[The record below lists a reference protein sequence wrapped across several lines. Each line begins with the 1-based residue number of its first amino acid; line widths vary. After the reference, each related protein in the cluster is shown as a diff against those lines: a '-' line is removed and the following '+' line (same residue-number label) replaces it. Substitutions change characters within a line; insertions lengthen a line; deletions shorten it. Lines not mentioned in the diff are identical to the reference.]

1 MARGGK
7 REGAGRPAGALDKG
21 NADLR
26 QMILQALDRKG
37 GVDYLEGLAGSNS
50 AAFVSL
56 LRSVMPKEVV
66 GAGGK
71 DLFPSRIVFE
81 VVDP

>member
-26 QMILQALDRKG
+26 QMILEALDRKG
-37 GVDYLEGLAGSNS
+37 GVDYLEQLASS
-50 AAFVSL
+50 SPTCFVSL

-71 DLFPSRIVFE
+71 DLFPSAVTVEFL
-81 VVDP
+81 DP